1 MKKVDHVLAC
11 SVKKKKE
18 AKLYKRSKNR
28 GGKKLKKA
36 VKDLEK
42 FSFLKSEPHKLLL
55 KSETSIWKMFNG
67 YRVDFTK
74 QKNSTD
80 L

>member
-11 SVKKKKE
+11 SVKKKKKQNYIKE
-18 AKLYKRSKNR
+18 AKM
-28 GGKKLKKA
+28 GGGLKKA

-55 KSETSIWKMFNG
+55 KSEKYIWKMFNG